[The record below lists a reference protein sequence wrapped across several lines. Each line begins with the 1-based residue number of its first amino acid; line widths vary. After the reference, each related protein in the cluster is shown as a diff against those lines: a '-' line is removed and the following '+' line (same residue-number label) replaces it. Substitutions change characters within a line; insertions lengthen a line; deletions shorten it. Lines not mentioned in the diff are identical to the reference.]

1 MTDKC
6 SKFIYLAFC
15 RLLQRQTARI
25 VVQNWGETGAESQ
38 LSAPAVAS
46 PRVENGG
53 SGSEKLARPGRPNGQ
68 TQRRQKRTQSDT
80 RARIH
85 AAAFSI
91 QAQQTQRSATAAT
104 ASNDSNSDNDKHQ
117 GDSAIQGWQ
126 EASTHDK
133 AASIAGRAKRGRQQA
148 RGVWRRN
155 GERRSCRLQPA
166 SRG

>member
-53 SGSEKLARPGRPNGQ
+53 AGSEKLARPGRPNGQ
-68 TQRRQKRTQSDT
+68 TQRKEYKRTQSDA
-80 RARIH
+80 RACDDSAGI
-85 AAAFSI
+85 SI
-91 QAQQTQRSATAAT
+91 QAQQAKKQTAA
-104 ASNDSNSDNDKHQ
+104 AAAASDNSDSNDDKHQ
-117 GDSAIQGWQ
+117 EDSAVQG
-126 EASTHDK
+126 
-133 AASIAGRAKRGRQQA
+133 
-148 RGVWRRN
+148 
-155 GERRSCRLQPA
+155 
-166 SRG
+166 